1 MKTDL
6 ANEVFAIV
14 EGKVRSTPSP
24 SEFEMAY
31 QMRVAMDCIRFAIKT
46 TEQPGH
52 TPKQIQEAGLQLMDA
67 LDRLE
72 SADRNFQR
80 RFRQAA
86 HSPSSKVSE
95 NWMNVTAKHSRNGD
109 SV

>member
-6 ANEVFAIV
+6 AKEVFAIV
-14 EGKVRSTPSP
+14 ETKVRATPSP

-31 QMRVAMDCIRFAIKT
+31 QMRVAMDCIRFAIKA

-52 TPKQIQEAGLQLMDA
+52 TAEQSQEVGLQLMDA

-72 SADRNFQR
+72 SAERSFQF
-80 RFRQAA
+80 RFRSRAPEKNLKA
-86 HSPSSKVSE
+86 GHSSV
-95 NWMNVTAKHSRNGD
+95 NGLPN
-109 SV
+109 STSHGVYP

>member
-14 EGKVRSTPSP
+14 EAKVRSTPSP

-52 TPKQIQEAGLQLMDA
+52 TPEQIQEAGLHLMDA
-67 LDRLE
+67 LDRLQ

-80 RFRQAA
+80 RFRQTPVIAGRETQLTAVNGKAA
-86 HSPSSKVSE
+86 RAS
-95 NWMNVTAKHSRNGD
+95 NGAP
-109 SV
+109 V